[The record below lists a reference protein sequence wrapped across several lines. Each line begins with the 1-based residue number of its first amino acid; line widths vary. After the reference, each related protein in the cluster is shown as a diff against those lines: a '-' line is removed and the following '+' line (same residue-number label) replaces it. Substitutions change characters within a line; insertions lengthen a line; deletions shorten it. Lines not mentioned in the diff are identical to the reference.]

1 MLGEC
6 STKFP
11 CAMLSL
17 VLPCL
22 EDLPWMMSLV
32 RKLFKKFEQ
41 ICEKNVEPN
50 HATFAHARSKARI
63 ITCVSL

>member
-1 MLGEC
+1 
-6 STKFP
+6 
-11 CAMLSL
+11 MLSL

-22 EDLPWMMSLV
+22 EDLPWMSLV
-32 RKLFKKFEQ
+32 RKLFNIFEQ

-50 HATFAHARSKARI
+50 HATFAHAKSKARI

>member
-1 MLGEC
+1 
-6 STKFP
+6 
-11 CAMLSL
+11 MLSL

-41 ICEKNVEPN
+41 ICEKNCRAKSCHFCTCKVKSKDHNLCEFI
-50 HATFAHARSKARI
+50 TFAN
-63 ITCVSL
+63 